1 MSQLCLWALELH
13 IHDKLCIFCLVSVPS
28 TPTSLCRGF
37 LQVKREFFLST
48 VANFLLTGRWLFDCW
63 SFPCFLCVGYLSD
76 CCWDLAHTPSHSI
89 TVENFSVHVQ
99 VAVVT
104 HTNLNNSQNWRGCL
118 RKANHHFTFLR
129 TDLTAHCETS
139 RSSIRVV
146 VFWGSSTADLQT
158 GYWVFVR
165 LLHLINNCLAHK
177 LCISWLRSE
186 NTSQA

>member
-1 MSQLCLWALELH
+1 MISFASFVSSLSPQLQPLCAGGFFKLKGSFSFPLWP
-13 IHDKLCIFCLVSVPS
+13 ISCS
-28 TPTSLCRGF
+28 
-37 LQVKREFFLST
+37 
-48 VANFLLTGRWLFDCW
+48 RWLFDCW
-63 SFPCFLCVGYLSD
+63 SFPCFLCVGDLSD
-76 CCWDLAHTPSHSI
+76 CCWDLTHTPSHSI

-139 RSSIRVV
+139 WSSIRVV

-165 LLHLINNCLAHK
+165 LLHLINNSLAHK